1 MSFSPLPLSY
11 CTNVHPGTTVATV
24 LAGLREYTV
33 PLQGN
38 VGESIAAGLWL
49 AAPVI
54 DELRQTNGVRGF
66 ADSVRGLGLSCYT
79 LNAFPYGDFH
89 STRVK
94 EQVYLP
100 DWSDPR
106 RTRYTLD
113 CAQVLAEL
121 LGDQTEGSLST
132 VPLGFKSLVPPLGFL
147 EQTFEQILELARQ
160 LAELE
165 RRTGKTIRL
174 AVEPEPLCVL
184 ETTEETIAWF
194 RLLHGRAEEHGLLD
208 AVQRH
213 IGVCYDV
220 CHQAVEFEDVTA
232 SIRALTAE
240 GIRINK
246 VHITCAIDL
255 PNPGDNPAAREQLA
269 RYAEPRY
276 LHQTFARWSDGR
288 VASHLDLSA
297 EFACAPPADW
307 LKADRWRIH
316 FHVPVHAERVGELG
330 TTRSELKQALATVR
344 ELSYAPHL
352 EVETYTWTV
361 FPKGAAATSIPLV
374 DGLTAEMRA
383 TQELLRPS

>member
-1 MSFSPLPLSY
+1 MPYSPLPLSY
-11 CTNVHPGTTVATV
+11 CTNVHPGTTVAAV
-24 LAGLREYTV
+24 LDGLREYTV

-38 VGESIAAGLWL
+38 VGERIAAGLWL

-54 DELRQTNGVRGF
+54 EELKRNAGGRKF
-66 ADSVRGLGLSCYT
+66 AEAVRGLGLACYT

-89 STRVK
+89 SARVK

-106 RTRYTLD
+106 RTGYTLD
-113 CAQVLAEL
+113 CAELLAEL
-121 LGDQTEGSLST
+121 LGDGTEGSLST

-147 EQTFEQILELARQ
+147 EQTFEQVLEVARR
-160 LAELE
+160 LSELE

-174 AVEPEPLCVL
+174 AIEPEPLCVL
-184 ETTEETIAWF
+184 ETTEETVAYF

-208 AVQRH
+208 AVQKH

-232 SIRALTAE
+232 SIRLLSAE

-255 PNPGDNPAAREQLA
+255 PNPGGNSAAREQLA
-269 RYAEPRY
+269 RYAEQRY
-276 LHQTFARWSDGR
+276 LHQSFAKWADGR
-288 VASHLDLSA
+288 VASQLDLTPELA
-297 EFACAPPADW
+297 KNPPADW
-307 LKADRWRIH
+307 LAADRWRIH

-330 TTRSELKQALATVR
+330 TTRAELKQALAAVR
-344 ELSYAPHL
+344 ELPYAPHL

-361 FPKGAAATSIPLV
+361 FPRGAEATSVPLV
-374 DGLTAEMRA
+374 DGLTAEMLA
-383 TQELLRPS
+383 TRELLAGG